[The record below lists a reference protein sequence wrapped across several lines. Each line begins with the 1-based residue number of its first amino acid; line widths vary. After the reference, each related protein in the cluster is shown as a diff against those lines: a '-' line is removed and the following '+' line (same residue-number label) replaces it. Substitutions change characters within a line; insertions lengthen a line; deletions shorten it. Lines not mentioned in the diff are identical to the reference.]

1 MLYKPLKLMVIAA
14 TIFVWLRLFV
24 GTAEVLRDPNQSF
37 IDDRAIATQKI
48 SD

>member
-14 TIFVWLRLFV
+14 TIFVWLRLFM
-24 GTAEVLRDPNQSF
+24 GTAEVLRDPNQSLM
-37 IDDRAIATQKI
+37 DHQTIATQKT